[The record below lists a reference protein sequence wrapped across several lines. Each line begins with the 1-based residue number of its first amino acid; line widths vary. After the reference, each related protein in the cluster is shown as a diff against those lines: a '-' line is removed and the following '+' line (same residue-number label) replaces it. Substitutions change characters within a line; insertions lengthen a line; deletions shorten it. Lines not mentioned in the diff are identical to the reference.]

1 MLISFQTRIGT
12 EKALEEVIFPIQAR
26 EGLIRNLHGRSD
38 ATLPAGEAPVFV
50 EVGVVA
56 ERGGGGVG
64 FKVYGFYM
72 DHVQGGAVGG
82 DYEGADVAAHCA
94 EGDKIVDYA
103 VKRKRLVEG
112 EGDRN
117 LRSRRLYLLQSPVPS
132 VVFEVRGHC
141 YG

>member
-1 MLISFQTRIGT
+1 MRRSQPARPQYLWKSGWW
-12 EKALEEVIFPIQAR
+12 PR
-26 EGLIRNLHGRSD
+26 EG
-38 ATLPAGEAPVFV
+38 
-50 EVGVVA
+50 
-56 ERGGGGVG
+56 
-64 FKVYGFYM
+64 
-72 DHVQGGAVGG
+72 
-82 DYEGADVAAHCA
+82 EGAWDSRFTVFMWIMCRGEPSEGIMRARMWRPIARR
-94 EGDKIVDYA
+94 GDKIVDYA